1 MAHSPYDQL
10 VRWDLKHPVNNV
22 NWWSPGFLSH
32 QQSPLLGSQLHHQW
46 WWSSPI
52 GLSVQGEPMP
62 WETHDAFI
70 FRGFDTYF
78 ERLKPSF
85 FHGFGGPNVVGGFKP
100 VERYS
105 IKFNHF
111 SKARGKNKTY
121 LRQPQLQ
128 KGIALGACF
137 PLWHWLALF
146 CCSLLCEKSPS
157 SMGQWELTLLP
168 WESALFQQKTA
179 VSGIGGFSIQR
190 CMFQSSHFWSSK
202 WLWFTKVLYWS
213 NVTSA
218 SQYHGSYQM

>member
-70 FRGFDTYF
+70 FRSFDTYF

-85 FHGFGGPNVVGGFKP
+85 FHGFGGPKVVGGFKP

-111 SKARGKNKTY
+111 CKARGKNKTY
-121 LRQPQLQ
+121 FETTTATKRHSFGSML
-128 KGIALGACF
+128 
-137 PLWHWLALF
+137 
-146 CCSLLCEKSPS
+146 SP
-157 SMGQWELTLLP
+157 LTLAGLFLWVFCAKNPPVPWGNESWLCCLESQRLP
-168 WESALFQQKTA
+168 TKKRR
-179 VSGIGGFSIQR
+179 IRMGGFSIQR
-190 CMFQSSHFWSSK
+190 CLFQSSHFWSSI